1 MSSKKNRLLIGK
13 IIYTIMIIL
22 IYLLCKNIP
31 LYKINIDFYFGKQSD
46 GSNLLLQTLGGDANQ
61 CTLFALGIS
70 PYMIASIFVQIVM
83 SFRSVEYRQRTSPI
97 KINKLTMQ
105 ITLLIAIF
113 MACVKVMDI
122 NFAVT
127 GKRLILA
134 QFVASI
140 EMIAGA
146 MLILYLC
153 SRNKKYG
160 IGGQTAIIFV
170 NIVDGILDTVSV
182 NMGKQLLVP
191 IIVSLVV
198 MLVIIIM
205 ESSELRRAVQR
216 ISIHNIYA
224 DKNYMAI
231 KLNPIGVMPA
241 MFSTAFFMIPQFIA
255 KVLGYIFYNNKYM
268 VKLSENMIL
277 TRPLGVGVYIFVLYV
292 LTVFFSRIMLNP
304 KEITES
310 YLKSGDSLQDIHAGA
325 DTKRYLSKVITSL
338 GMISATVMSIC
349 LGVPLLLQMKGII
362 DSSLVMLPS
371 SIMMLTGIGSNL
383 YAEMVAIKNLEGYKT
398 FI

>member
-70 PYMIASIFVQIVM
+70 PYMIASIFIQVIM
-83 SFRSVEYRQRTSPI
+83 SFRSAEYKQRTSPI

>member
-1 MSSKKNRLLIGK
+1 
-13 IIYTIMIIL
+13 
-22 IYLLCKNIP
+22 
-31 LYKINIDFYFGKQSD
+31 
-46 GSNLLLQTLGGDANQ
+46 DANQ

-70 PYMIASIFVQIVM
+70 PYMIASIFIQVIM
-83 SFRSVEYRQRTSPI
+83 SFRSAEYKQRTSPI

-134 QFVASI
+134 QLVASI

-383 YAEMVAIKNLEGYKT
+383 YAEMVAIKNLEGYKR

>member
-70 PYMIASIFVQIVM
+70 PYMIASIFIQVIM
-83 SFRSVEYRQRTSPI
+83 SFRSAEYKQRTSPI

-122 NFAVT
+122 NFAVE

-160 IGGQTAIIFV
+160 IGGQTAKIFV
-170 NIVDGILDTVSV
+170 NLVDGILDTVSV

-268 VKLSENMIL
+268 VKLSENMML

-383 YAEMVAIKNLEGYKT
+383 YVEMVAIKNLEGYKR

>member
-70 PYMIASIFVQIVM
+70 PYMIASIFIQVIM
-83 SFRSVEYRQRTSPI
+83 SFRSAEYKQRTSPI

-127 GKRLILA
+127 GKILILA

-268 VKLSENMIL
+268 VKLSENMML

-310 YLKSGDSLQDIHAGA
+310 YLKSGDSLQDIHAGV

-349 LGVPLLLQMKGII
+349 LGVPLLLQMNGII

>member
-70 PYMIASIFVQIVM
+70 PYMIASIFIQVIM
-83 SFRSVEYRQRTSPI
+83 SFRSAEYKQRTSPI

-310 YLKSGDSLQDIHAGA
+310 YLKSGDSLQDIHAGV

-349 LGVPLLLQMKGII
+349 LGVPLLLQMNGII